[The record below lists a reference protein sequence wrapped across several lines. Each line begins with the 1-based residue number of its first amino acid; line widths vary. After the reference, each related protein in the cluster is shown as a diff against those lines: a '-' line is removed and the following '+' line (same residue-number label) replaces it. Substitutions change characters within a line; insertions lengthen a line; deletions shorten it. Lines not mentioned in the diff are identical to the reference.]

1 MGKKQKCC
9 IYNFVQ
15 CTYTHTY
22 TLNKM
27 DMQQTDRLFDGSSKI
42 SLGQD
47 HHTNTLTNT
56 IH

>member
-22 TLNKM
+22 TLTKM

-47 HHTNTLTNT
+47 HTNTLTNT